1 MTIPTETITKTELHT
16 TLSASNLSAWLGALT
31 EEQCEYFRRM
41 PCSFNDMVRA
51 IYEAGAK
58 NERKV
63 VWNEINSLI
72 VHGELQ
78 GNGCDDMAT
87 RNGLVWAC
95 NTILKSER
103 A

>member
-1 MTIPTETITKTELHT
+1 MTIPTETFTKTELHN
-16 TLSASNLSAWLGALT
+16 TLPASDLSALT

-58 NERKV
+58 NERKII
-63 VWNEINSLI
+63 WDEINSLI

-78 GNGCDDMAT
+78 GNGCDEMAT
-87 RNGLVWAC
+87 RNGLVFAC